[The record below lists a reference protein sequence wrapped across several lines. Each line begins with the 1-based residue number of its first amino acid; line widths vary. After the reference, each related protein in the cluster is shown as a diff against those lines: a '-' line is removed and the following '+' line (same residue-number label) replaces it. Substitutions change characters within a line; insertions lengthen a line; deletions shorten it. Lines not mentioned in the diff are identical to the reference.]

1 VLNSKSIYIFGYSGH
16 SYVVIETALALGYQI
31 KGYFDIIEPVVNP
44 YQIPY
49 MGFENEVDLKQIV
62 GADWVFPTIGDNR
75 LRAQLVIRFQSLG
88 LNQLSMVDPTA
99 MVSPSAK
106 IGPST
111 YLGKGSIVNAQSQ
124 IGAGVIINSGAIV
137 EHECFI
143 ADGCH
148 VAPGVTLCGNVDI
161 GDGSF
166 IGANSVVRP
175 NINIAND
182 VVLGAGSVLLRDI
195 IEPGIW
201 FGNPAKV
208 KI

>member
-1 VLNSKSIYIFGYSGH
+1 MSNSKSIYIFGYSGH
-16 SYVVIETALALGYQI
+16 AYVVIETALALGYEI
-31 KGYFDIIEPVVNP
+31 NGYFDITEAFVNP

-49 MGFENEVDLKQIV
+49 MGFENEVDLKHIL
-62 GADWVFPTIGDNR
+62 GDDLAFPTVGDNKI
-75 LRAQLVIRFQSLG
+75 RAQLLTRFQTLG
-88 LNQLSMVDPTA
+88 LNQLSIVDPTA

-106 IGPST
+106 IGLST
-111 YLGKGSIVNAQSQ
+111 YVGKGSIVNAQSQ

-137 EHECFI
+137 EHECQI

-148 VAPGVTLCGNVDI
+148 VAPGATLCGNVAI
-161 GDGSF
+161 GDSSL

-175 NINIAND
+175 NINIAKG

-201 FGNPAKV
+201 FGNPAKY
-208 KI
+208 KR

>member
-1 VLNSKSIYIFGYSGH
+1 MLNSKSLYIFGYSGH
-16 SYVVIETALALGYQI
+16 AYVVIETALALGYEI
-31 KGYFDIIEPVVNP
+31 KGYFDIKEAVVNP

-49 MGFENEVDLKQIV
+49 LGFEKEVDLKHIV
-62 GADWVFPTIGDNR
+62 GADLVFPTVGDNG
-75 LRAQLVIRFQSLG
+75 LRAQLVAMFQSLG
-88 LNQLSMVDPTA
+88 LSQLSMVDPTA
-99 MVSPSAK
+99 MVSPRAK

-111 YLGKGSIVNAQSQ
+111 YVGKGSIVNAQSQ

-137 EHECFI
+137 EHECRI

-148 VAPGVTLCGNVDI
+148 VAPGATLCGNVVI
-161 GDGSF
+161 GDNSF

-175 NINIAND
+175 SINIANG

-201 FGNPAKV
+201 FGNPARYKR
-208 KI
+208 